1 MNLKLWVSAHSRFKI
16 AAKFPESQIAS
27 NGKLAPPIRSSN
39 QTICL
44 QEAANQKIGLKK
56 QN

>member
-44 QEAANQKIGLKK
+44 QEAANQKVGLKK